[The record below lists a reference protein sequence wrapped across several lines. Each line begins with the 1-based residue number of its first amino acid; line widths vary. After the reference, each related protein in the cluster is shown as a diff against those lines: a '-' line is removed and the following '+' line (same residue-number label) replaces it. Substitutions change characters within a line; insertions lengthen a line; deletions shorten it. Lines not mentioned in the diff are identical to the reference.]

1 MATLEKIR
9 KRAGLLAVVI
19 GFALLA
25 FIMGDLLNSGQTLF
39 RMSAD
44 KVAEVNG
51 ERISTGQYQERVD
64 EITEAMKLQ
73 TGQSA
78 LSNEMSI
85 QINQNAY
92 ESLINEI
99 LIDDATQ
106 KIGMTVSSEEL
117 ADILQGDN
125 ISPMIQQLFRNPQTG
140 QFDKS
145 MLLGFLQS
153 ILSIEEGALG
163 GAQAEQL
170 MMYKNFWLYLEKS
183 IKQQRLID
191 KYNGLLVKAIMP
203 NKLDLQSAY
212 EAGKESVDFLYAV
225 QPYSSIPDS
234 SVTIEPAALQK
245 LYNSRKELFKQDETR
260 NIKYFVVDINPSA
273 EDYKLTEEK
282 ITELKEEFST
292 TTDVADLV
300 NLNSDQPYLDAYV
313 AESDL
318 PAEVLSFVKSAK
330 VNDVKGP
337 FLENDS
343 YKMYRLMG
351 TTMAPDSV
359 KARHIALPLQ
369 DEAKALALADSLINV
384 LNKGGDFAA
393 LAQEFSVDQ
402 STAANGGDLGW
413 FTEVAALN
421 GVGQEFK
428 NACFSAKEGTYF
440 TVRSDYVIQII
451 QVTGR
456 TKNVPKANVATFVMN
471 VLPSNETFNT
481 LYNEVNQCL
490 ANSTDVEKFEANA
503 QEKGYH
509 MFTDATL
516 NPGDYSLGPIQYA
529 RQVIKWAFNNKKGS
543 VSEIF
548 EIDNKFIAAAVTEIY
563 PRGYASLEQVEPAL
577 KSELLAEK
585 KSQMIMDDLK
595 AKNLSTMDAY
605 AQAMNSAIDTAKYVT
620 FNTRRITG
628 IGDEPAL
635 CGLVPFAAENQVSAP
650 VKGDNGVY
658 VFSVLSKT
666 ASEKPFDA
674 KAEQATI
681 DNMTSY
687 RVPYQTMDVL
697 RRKADVIDN
706 RIAFF

>member
-145 MLLGFLQS
+145 MLLGFLQN

-245 LYNSRKELFKQDETR
+245 LYNSRKELFKSSFKCSRKCSKFR
-260 NIKYFVVDINPSA
+260 NK
-273 EDYKLTEEK
+273 
-282 ITELKEEFST
+282 
-292 TTDVADLV
+292 
-300 NLNSDQPYLDAYV
+300 
-313 AESDL
+313 
-318 PAEVLSFVKSAK
+318 
-330 VNDVKGP
+330 
-337 FLENDS
+337 
-343 YKMYRLMG
+343 
-351 TTMAPDSV
+351 
-359 KARHIALPLQ
+359 
-369 DEAKALALADSLINV
+369 
-384 LNKGGDFAA
+384 
-393 LAQEFSVDQ
+393 
-402 STAANGGDLGW
+402 
-413 FTEVAALN
+413 
-421 GVGQEFK
+421 FK
-428 NACFSAKEGTYF
+428 NF
-440 TVRSDYVIQII
+440 
-451 QVTGR
+451 
-456 TKNVPKANVATFVMN
+456 
-471 VLPSNETFNT
+471 
-481 LYNEVNQCL
+481 
-490 ANSTDVEKFEANA
+490 
-503 QEKGYH
+503 
-509 MFTDATL
+509 
-516 NPGDYSLGPIQYA
+516 
-529 RQVIKWAFNNKKGS
+529 
-543 VSEIF
+543 
-548 EIDNKFIAAAVTEIY
+548 
-563 PRGYASLEQVEPAL
+563 
-577 KSELLAEK
+577 
-585 KSQMIMDDLK
+585 
-595 AKNLSTMDAY
+595 
-605 AQAMNSAIDTAKYVT
+605 KY
-620 FNTRRITG
+620 
-628 IGDEPAL
+628 
-635 CGLVPFAAENQVSAP
+635 
-650 VKGDNGVY
+650 
-658 VFSVLSKT
+658 
-666 ASEKPFDA
+666 
-674 KAEQATI
+674 
-681 DNMTSY
+681 
-687 RVPYQTMDVL
+687 
-697 RRKADVIDN
+697 
-706 RIAFF
+706 

>member
-9 KRAGLLAVVI
+9 RRAGLLAVVI

-51 ERISTGQYQERVD
+51 ERITTGQYQDRVD

-92 ESLINEI
+92 ESLISEI
-99 LIDDATQ
+99 LINDATQ

-117 ADILQGDN
+117 ADILQGNN

-140 QFDKS
+140 EFDKS
-145 MLLGFLQS
+145 MLLNFLQNV
-153 ILSIEEGALG
+153 LSIEEGVLG

-170 MMYKNFWLYLEKS
+170 AMYKNFWLYLEKT

-203 NKLDLQSAY
+203 NKLDLQAAY
-212 EAGKESVDFLYAV
+212 DAGKESVNFLYAV
-225 QPYSSIPDS
+225 QPYSSISDS
-234 SVTIEPAALQK
+234 SVTIGKAELQK
-245 LYNSRKELFKQDETR
+245 LYDSKKELFKQDETR
-260 NIKYFVVDINPSA
+260 EIKYFIVDINPSA

-282 ITELKEEFST
+282 ITELKGEFST
-292 TTDVADLV
+292 TTDMADLV

-318 PAEVLSFVKSAK
+318 DGDLLSFVKSAQ

-351 TTMAPDSV
+351 KIMAPDSV
-359 KARHIALPLQ
+359 KARHIVLPLQ
-369 DEAKALALADSLINV
+369 DEANALALTDSLINV
-384 LNKGGDFAA
+384 LNNGGDFTA
-393 LAQEFSVDQ
+393 LAQEFSIDQ
-402 STAANGGDLGW
+402 STAAKGGDLGW

-421 GVGQEFK
+421 GIGQEFK
-428 NACFSAKEGTYF
+428 NACFSAKGNSYF
-440 TVRSDYVIQII
+440 TVRSDYVIQIV

-456 TKNVPKANVATFVMN
+456 TKDVPKVNVAAFVMN
-471 VLPSNETFNT
+471 VLPSSETFNS

-490 ANSTDVEKFEANA
+490 ANSTDLEKFETNA
-503 QEKGYH
+503 TEKGYQLLIDKSL
-509 MFTDATL
+509 T
-516 NPGDYSLGPIQYA
+516 PSDYSLGTVRDA

-548 EIDNKFIAAAVTEIY
+548 EIDNKFIAAAVVNIY
-563 PRGYASLEQVEPAL
+563 PRGYASLEQVEPVL
-577 KSELLAEK
+577 REELLSEK
-585 KSQMIMDDLK
+585 KSQIIIDDLK
-595 AKNLSTMDAY
+595 AKNLTSIDAY

-628 IGDEPAL
+628 IGEEPAL
-635 CGLVPFAAENQVSAP
+635 CGLVPYAAENQVSSP
-650 VKGDNGVY
+650 VKGANGVY

-666 ASEKPFDA
+666 ASDKPFDA
-674 KAEQATI
+674 KTEQANI
-681 DNMTSY
+681 DNMTTY
-687 RVPYQTMDVL
+687 RIPYQTMEVL